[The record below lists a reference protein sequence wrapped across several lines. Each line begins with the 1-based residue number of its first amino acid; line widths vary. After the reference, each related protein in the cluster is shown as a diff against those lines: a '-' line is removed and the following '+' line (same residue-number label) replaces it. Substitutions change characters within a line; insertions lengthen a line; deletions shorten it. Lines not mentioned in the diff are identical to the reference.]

1 MRSTDTMIQSIDIYN
16 DARRKF
22 DPLDSIRY
30 TIVDA
35 IKQDIQLD
43 FHEMAA
49 SLNRSARVI
58 KLAIDDLV
66 SDCPPDKAIMIN
78 QQIDLA
84 SAYLAK
90 YISWDVVNKFIA
102 EQTLATG
109 RWVPHERLFDSIGL
123 PSP

>member
-1 MRSTDTMIQSIDIYN
+1 MIQSIDIYN

-35 IKQDIQLD
+35 VKNDIRLD
-43 FHEMAA
+43 FHVMAA
-49 SLNRSARVI
+49 SLNRTARVLKMSI
-58 KLAIDDLV
+58 EDLV
-66 SDCPPDKAIMIN
+66 NDCPPDKAIMIN
-78 QQIDLA
+78 QQIGLA

-102 EQTLATG
+102 EETLATG

>member
-1 MRSTDTMIQSIDIYN
+1 MIQSIDIYN